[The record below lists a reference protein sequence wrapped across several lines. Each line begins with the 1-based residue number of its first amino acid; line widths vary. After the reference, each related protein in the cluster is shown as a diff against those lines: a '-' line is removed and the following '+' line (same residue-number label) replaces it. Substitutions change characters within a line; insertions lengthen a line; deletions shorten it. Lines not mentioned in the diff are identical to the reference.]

1 MDVAG
6 IASFDRED
14 APLLAATAAIGI
26 GSLLV
31 LVADAEGLI
40 AGALMVGGTAA
51 FLWLTLQE
59 VEVIDGRVIFSTIA
73 MILGSVFVGF
83 DITILFDFDG
93 PLGAALFLFGAVGV
107 RSSVIE

>member
-1 MDVAG
+1 MDIAG
-6 IASFDRED
+6 LVSFDRED
-14 APLLAATAAIGI
+14 APLLAATAAIGV

-31 LVADAEGLI
+31 MIADAEGLI
-40 AGALMVGGTAA
+40 AGGLMVGGTAA

-59 VEVIDGRVIFSTIA
+59 IDVVTGQVTLAAIA

-107 RSSVIE
+107 RSSVVE